1 VGQAGGVLLVEALRR
16 SGLDQGLS
24 AGLARWRKPTA
35 IHDPAKIIC
44 DLAVSLAVGGDC
56 LADVGVLRSEPGVYG
71 HVASDPTVSRTITA
85 LATDLPRVL
94 AALDAARAHA
104 RRRVWQLAG
113 EHAPDHRADTSR
125 PVIIDLDA
133 TLVTS
138 YSDKESARPTYKRG
152 YGFHPL
158 CAFLDH
164 GETGTGEP
172 LQIMLRPGNAGSNTI
187 ADHIATTRD
196 ALKQLPSHRPGV
208 RPGRA
213 VLVRCGTAG
222 GTHGFLEWLSGQ
234 RMLYSVGFTL
244 PFDTA
249 TILARIPDQVWTP
262 VYDADGQVRD
272 GAWVAE
278 LTGLLDL
285 SGWPKGM
292 RVICRKERPHPGA
305 QLPLTRRRRPA
316 HHRVRHQ
323 HRHRSAPRSRAAA
336 PTPGPC
342 PRTASGWPRTPDC
355 RTCPYTASR
364 RIRSGAWSSRSPPN
378 SPPGCRCSP
387 SPATKPKGGS
397 RNGSVSGCSP
407 SPPCWPVPDGG

>member
-1 VGQAGGVLLVEALRR
+1 MKSIGLYPRVRVDTSRTSALGQAGGVLLVEALRR

-94 AALDAARAHA
+94 AAVDAARAHA

-158 CAFLDH
+158 CAFVDH
-164 GETGTGEP
+164 GETGTG
-172 LQIMLRPGNAGSNTI
+172 
-187 ADHIATTRD
+187 D
-196 ALKQLPSHRPGV
+196 
-208 RPGRA
+208 
-213 VLVRCGTAG
+213 
-222 GTHGFLEWLSGQ
+222 
-234 RMLYSVGFTL
+234 
-244 PFDTA
+244 
-249 TILARIPDQVWTP
+249 
-262 VYDADGQVRD
+262 
-272 GAWVAE
+272 
-278 LTGLLDL
+278 
-285 SGWPKGM
+285 
-292 RVICRKERPHPGA
+292 
-305 QLPLTRRRRPA
+305 
-316 HHRVRHQ
+316 HRVRHQ
-323 HRHRSAPRSRAAA
+323 HPHRSAPRSRAAA

-342 PRTASGWPRTPDC
+342 RGPHPRSQGHRIVEPALTRLRAEADLVRGRHARHRTHRLDADARLPSPPSPTVGAETAPSPAVHHPRRAGPYRTAGDAASHSQRSLGPTRRRRHPAPPRP
-355 RTCPYTASR
+355 
-364 RIRSGAWSSRSPPN
+364 
-378 SPPGCRCSP
+378 SP
-387 SPATKPKGGS
+387 SPADQNARPTRPAAPPRTVEPRPPRRHSAGLS
-397 RNGSVSGCSP
+397 HPP
-407 SPPCWPVPDGG
+407 STISSQPTSTAPEP